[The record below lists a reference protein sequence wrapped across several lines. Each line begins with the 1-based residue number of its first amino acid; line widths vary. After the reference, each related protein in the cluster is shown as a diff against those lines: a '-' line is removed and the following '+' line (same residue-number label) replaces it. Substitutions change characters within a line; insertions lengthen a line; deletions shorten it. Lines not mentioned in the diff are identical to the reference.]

1 MLRVVT
7 AVFGLLLVL
16 NGGVTVPA
24 SRVET
29 GRDSSAIVWIDR
41 RGAEEAQSFQRS
53 SSIRPVRSGIL
64 VEYRSRVVSH
74 RPAFDLFQRPPPHL
88 S

>member
-1 MLRVVT
+1 
-7 AVFGLLLVL
+7 
-16 NGGVTVPA
+16 
-24 SRVET
+24 
-29 GRDSSAIVWIDR
+29 
-41 RGAEEAQSFQRS
+41 
-53 SSIRPVRSGIL
+53 VRSGIL

>member
-16 NGGVTVPA
+16 SGGVTVPA

-29 GRDSSAIVWIDR
+29 ARDSSAIVWIDR
-41 RGAEEAQSFQRS
+41 RGAEEAQKCEHS
-53 SSIRPVRSGIL
+53 SSIRPVRCGVI
-64 VEYRSRVVSH
+64 VEYRSRVISH
-74 RPAFDLFQRPPPHL
+74 RPAFDLFQRPPPHIA
-88 S
+88 